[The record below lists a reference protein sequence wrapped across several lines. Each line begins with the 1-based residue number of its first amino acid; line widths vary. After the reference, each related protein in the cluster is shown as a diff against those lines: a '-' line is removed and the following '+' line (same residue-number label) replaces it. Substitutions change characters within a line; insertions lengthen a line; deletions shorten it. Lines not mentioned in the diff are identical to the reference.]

1 MTPPGWSWSM
11 PGATSADRTSDA
23 EVGRRPIRARLLS
36 VVLRPTAPPLALGV
50 VVAASFIIAETLLVY
65 LLTKIVPEMAFGVVF
80 LPVAL
85 LANILAGQARLRAAE
100 ANQRRREAEARGE
113 RERRSR

>member
-1 MTPPGWSWSM
+1 M
-11 PGATSADRTSDA
+11 PGATADRTSDA

-65 LLTKIVPEMAFGVVF
+65 LLTKIVPEMALWRG
-80 LPVAL
+80 L
-85 LANILAGQARLRAAE
+85 LARRAFGQHTRGTGSIAR
-100 ANQRRREAEARGE
+100 RGSKSTPP
-113 RERRSR
+113 RSRGKR